1 MRKVRDYDAELKA
14 LNDKARSLKA
24 RKVEQLGQLV
34 AATGADALDAETL
47 AGVLLDA
54 IASKDAGAK
63 EAWRSK
69 GAAFFQRR
77 GRKPVPSEVEA
88 GGGAAAIDGSGAQ
101 AEPRGDAAGGS
112 GATAN
117 G

>member
-24 RKVEQLGQLV
+24 KRVEQLGQLV
-34 AATGADALDAETL
+34 AATGADTLDAEIL

-54 IASKDAGAK
+54 IGSKDAAAK

-77 GRKPVPSEVEA
+77 GRK
-88 GGGAAAIDGSGAQ
+88 GGDADAINGSGAT

-112 GATAN
+112 GGTS
-117 G
+117 

>member
-1 MRKVRDYDAELKA
+1 MRGRVKTMRKVRDYDAELKA
-14 LNDKARSLKA
+14 LGDKARQLKA
-24 RKVEQLGQLV
+24 KRVEQLGALV
-34 AATGADALDAETL
+34 TATGADALDAETL

-54 IASKDAGAK
+54 IGSKDASTK
-63 EAWRSK
+63 EAWRAK

-77 GRKPVPSEVEA
+77 GRK

-101 AEPRGDAAGGS
+101 AQPVGDAAGGS
-112 GATAN
+112 GGTAN

>member
-14 LNDKARSLKA
+14 LGDKARALKA
-24 RKVEQLGQLV
+24 KRIEQLGQLV
-34 AATGADALDAETL
+34 TATGADALDAEIL

-54 IASKDAGAK
+54 IGSKDADVK
-63 EAWRSK
+63 EAWRAK

-77 GRKPVPSEVEA
+77 RRK
-88 GGGAAAIDGSGAQ
+88 GGGTAADDGSGAKV
-101 AEPRGDAAGGS
+101 EPHGDAANGS
-112 GATAN
+112 GATTN

>member
-14 LNDKARSLKA
+14 LTDKARGLKA
-24 RKVEQLGQLV
+24 KRVEQLGQLV
-34 AATGADALDAETL
+34 AATGADTLDVETL
-47 AGVLLDA
+47 AGVLLNA
-54 IASKDAGAK
+54 VESKDAAAR

-77 GRKPVPSEVEA
+77 GRKA
-88 GGGAAAIDGSGAQ
+88 GGDIAGDGSASA
-101 AEPRGDAAGGS
+101 AEPRGDEAGGS
-112 GATAN
+112 GATAH

>member
-14 LNDKARSLKA
+14 LNDKARTLKA
-24 RKVEQLGQLV
+24 KRVEQLGQLV

-54 IASKDAGAK
+54 IGSKDTAAK
-63 EAWRSK
+63 EAWRAK

-77 GRKPVPSEVEA
+77 GRK

-101 AEPRGDAAGGS
+101 AEPGGDAAGGS
-112 GATAN
+112 GSAAN

>member
-14 LNDKARSLKA
+14 LNDKARALKA
-24 RKVEQLGQLV
+24 RKVEQFGQLV
-34 AATGADALDAETL
+34 VATGADALDAETL

-54 IASKDAGAK
+54 VGSKDANAK
-63 EAWRSK
+63 EAWRAK

-77 GRKPVPSEVEA
+77 ARKA
-88 GGGAAAIDGSGAQ
+88 AAAAQGDGAGGAAQPG
-101 AEPRGDAAGGS
+101 GDAAGGS
-112 GATAN
+112 GSAAN

>member
-24 RKVEQLGQLV
+24 KRVEQLGLLV
-34 AATGADALDAETL
+34 TATGADALDAETL

-54 IASKDAGAK
+54 IGSNSAGVK
-63 EAWRSK
+63 EAWRAK

-77 GRKPVPSEVEA
+77 GRK
-88 GGGAAAIDGSGAQ
+88 GGGTATTGGSGAQ
-101 AEPRGDAAGGS
+101 TKSGGDAAGESGGS
-112 GATAN
+112 SN

>member
-14 LNDKARSLKA
+14 LNDKARTLKA
-24 RKVEQLGQLV
+24 KRVEQLGQLV

-54 IASKDAGAK
+54 IGSKDAGAK
-63 EAWRSK
+63 EAWRVK

-77 GRKPVPSEVEA
+77 GRKA
-88 GGGAAAIDGSGAQ
+88 GKGNADNSQGAG
-101 AEPRGDAAGGS
+101 ETPTGGS
-112 GATAN
+112 QS
-117 G
+117 

>member
-14 LNDKARSLKA
+14 LNDKARQLKA
-24 RKVEQLGQLV
+24 RKVEQLGQIV

-47 AGVLLDA
+47 AGVLLEA
-54 IASKDAGAK
+54 VGSKDASAK
-63 EAWRSK
+63 EAWRAR

-77 GRKPVPSEVEA
+77 ARK
-88 GGGAAAIDGSGAQ
+88 AAAAAQGDGASGTAQ
-101 AEPRGDAAGGS
+101 PGGDAAGGS
-112 GATAN
+112 GGTAN